1 MLTLEDLKIDP
12 IKIEKKITR
21 FIKEWVD
28 EAGLNGAI
36 VSVSGGIDSAVVLSL
51 TTRALGSKR
60 VTALTLPERDITPRQ
75 DLDDV
80 MQLVTDLKL
89 TCDCL
94 DITPILLVMKESLP
108 ICRPSNRIALGNVK
122 ARTRMMIAYCY
133 ANILNRMVVG
143 SSNKSELYTGYFT
156 KHGDAGVDIMPIGD
170 LYKNQVRQLAAHLSL
185 PDQIIKK
192 VPTAGFWPGQTDEGE
207 LGIDYDSLD
216 LILYAW
222 GRGLEPTR
230 IVEETG
236 IPIQK
241 VDMVLRKVRSTE
253 HKRLPPTIL
262 RLGNTSIYSQS
273 RKECDHGA

>member
-89 TCDCL
+89 TCDVTL
-94 DITPILLVMKESLP
+94 
-108 ICRPSNRIALGNVK
+108 
-122 ARTRMMIAYCY
+122 
-133 ANILNRMVVG
+133 
-143 SSNKSELYTGYFT
+143 
-156 KHGDAGVDIMPIGD
+156 
-170 LYKNQVRQLAAHLSL
+170 
-185 PDQIIKK
+185 
-192 VPTAGFWPGQTDEGE
+192 W
-207 LGIDYDSLD
+207 
-216 LILYAW
+216 
-222 GRGLEPTR
+222 
-230 IVEETG
+230 
-236 IPIQK
+236 
-241 VDMVLRKVRSTE
+241 
-253 HKRLPPTIL
+253 
-262 RLGNTSIYSQS
+262 
-273 RKECDHGA
+273 